1 MTYTDTRSEQQ
12 VIIDDT
18 TLRDGEQSAGVAF
31 SLEEKLSIARQ
42 LNALGVPE
50 LEIGIPAMGIE
61 ERESIKAIAE
71 LNLNANL
78 LVWCRMRADD
88 LQLCTDL
95 NVNMV
100 DLSIP
105 VSDQQI
111 HKKLGRDRDWVLIEI
126 ERQVPVVVDM
136 GMDVCVGGE
145 DASRAD
151 PAFLMRVIETA
162 QKAGA
167 RRFRFADT
175 VGVMEPFGLTDMFQ
189 KMRHACDLELE
200 MHAHDDLG
208 LATANTLAAI
218 RGGAT
223 HVNTTVHGLGER
235 AGNAALE
242 EVVMGLKHLYNINT
256 GVDLHNYAELS
267 TLVAKASGRP
277 IAWQKSLVGDGV
289 FTHEAGIHVDGL
301 IKDPLNYQ
309 GIDPADLGRIHQLVL
324 GKHSGT
330 HGVLRAYHELGL
342 SLHRDQASSILG
354 FIREFVTRTKR
365 TPEMSDLMRFYD
377 QLPEPIQL
385 HA

>member
-1 MTYTDTRSEQQ
+1 MAQTDISSERQ
-12 VIIDDT
+12 VVIDDT

-31 SLEEKLSIARQ
+31 SVEEKLIIASQ
-42 LNALGVPE
+42 LNRLGVPE
-50 LEIGIPAMGIE
+50 LEIGIPAMGE
-61 ERESIKAIAE
+61 QERESIKAVAD
-71 LNLNANL
+71 LKLDANL
-78 LVWCRMRADD
+78 LVWCRMRTDD
-88 LQLCTDL
+88 LQKCTDL

-111 HKKLGRDRDWVLIEI
+111 QKKLGRNRDWVLAEI
-126 ERQVPVVVDM
+126 QRQVPAALDM
-136 GMDVCVGGE
+136 GLDVCVGGE

-151 PAFLMRVIETA
+151 QSFLMQIVETV

-167 RRFRFADT
+167 KRFRFADT
-175 VGVMEPFGLTDMFQ
+175 VGVMEPFGLVTLFQ
-189 KMRHACDLELE
+189 KLRRVCDIDLE

-208 LATANTLAAI
+208 MATANTLAAI

-235 AGNAALE
+235 AGNAAME
-242 EVVMGLKHLYNINT
+242 EVVMGMKHLYGMDS

-267 TLVAKASGRP
+267 NFVAKASGRP
-277 IAWQKSLVGDGV
+277 ISWQKSLVGDGV

-309 GIDPADLGRIHQLVL
+309 GVDPADLGRVHQLVL

-330 HGVLRAYHELGL
+330 HAVLRAYHELGL
-342 SLHRDQASSILG
+342 NLHKDQANSILL
-354 FIREFVTRTKR
+354 FIRDFVTRTKQ
-365 TPEMSDLMRFYD
+365 TPEREDLVQFYN
-377 QLPEPIQL
+377 QLSVPDQL

>member
-1 MTYTDTRSEQQ
+1 MTAATGNDRQ

-31 SLEEKLSIARQ
+31 SLDEKLSIAAH
-42 LNALGVPE
+42 LDALGVPE
-50 LEIGIPAMGIE
+50 LEIGIPAMGDE
-61 ERESIKAIAE
+61 ERYSINAIAD
-71 LNLNANL
+71 LNLDANL

-88 LQLCTDL
+88 LALCKSL
-95 NVNMV
+95 KVNMV

-111 HKKLGRDRDWVLIEI
+111 KKKLGRDREWVLNEI
-126 ERQVPVVVDM
+126 KRRVPQALDM
-136 GMDVCVGGE
+136 GLDVCVGGE
-145 DASRAD
+145 DSSRAD
-151 PAFLMRVIETA
+151 QTFLLQVLETA
-162 QKAGA
+162 QRAGA
-167 RRFRFADT
+167 HRFRYADT
-175 VGVMEPFGLTDMFQ
+175 LGIMEPFGVNNIFIQ
-189 KMRHACDLELE
+189 MRRSSDLQLE

-242 EVVMGLKHLYNINT
+242 EVAMGLKHLYHIDS
-256 GVDLHNYAELS
+256 GVDLHNYSGLS
-267 TLVAKASGRP
+267 MLVAQASGRP
-277 IAWQKSLVGDGV
+277 IGWHKSIVGDGV

-309 GIDPADLGRIHQLVL
+309 GIDPADLGRSHQLVL

-330 HGVLRAYHELGL
+330 HAVLRAYHELGL
-342 SLHRDQASSILG
+342 SLQKDQALSILHT
-354 FIREFVTRTKR
+354 IRDFVTRNKR
-365 TPEMSDLMRFYD
+365 TPQIEDLMQFYD
-377 QLPEPIQL
+377 QLPEL
-385 HA
+385 NRFHA

>member
-1 MTYTDTRSEQQ
+1 MTPTTSNEISQ

-31 SLEEKLSIARQ
+31 SLDEKLSIASA
-42 LNALGVPE
+42 LDSLGVPE
-50 LEIGIPAMGIE
+50 LEIGIPAMGVQ
-61 ERESIKAIAE
+61 ERESIKAIRS

-78 LVWCRMRADD
+78 LVWCRMREDD
-88 LQLCTDL
+88 LQLCRDL
-95 NVNMV
+95 SVDMV

-105 VSDQQI
+105 LSDQQI
-111 HKKLGRDRDWVLIEI
+111 HMKIGRNREWVLDEI
-126 ERQVPVVVDM
+126 RRQVPVAIDM
-136 GMDVCVGGE
+136 GLDVCVGGE
-145 DASRAD
+145 DASRANQD
-151 PAFLMRVIETA
+151 FLLQVVEVA
-162 QKAGA
+162 QQSGA
-167 RRFRFADT
+167 KRFRYADT
-175 VGVMEPFGLTDMFQ
+175 VGVMEPFGVIETFKRL
-189 KMRHACDLELE
+189 RESCDLELE

-235 AGNAALE
+235 AGNAAME
-242 EVVMGLKHLYNINT
+242 EVVMGLRQLYNFDT
-256 GVDLHNYAELS
+256 GIEMQNYDGLS
-267 TLVAKASGRP
+267 SLVEKASGRP

-309 GIDPADLGRIHQLVL
+309 GIDPADMGRIHKMVL

-330 HGVLRAYHELGL
+330 HAVVRVYQELGL
-342 SLHRDQASSILG
+342 TLCRDQANNILSSI
-354 FIREFVTRTKR
+354 RDFVTRTKR
-365 TPEMSDLMRFYD
+365 TPETEDLMQFYD
-377 QLPEPIQL
+377 QLPELARI